1 MNNYNNVLLIS
12 EDLIKSITNISDNIS
27 GDYLFPSI
35 KLAQD
40 IELQETIGTY
50 LLQYIQELIANNNI
64 SNEENEKY
72 KYLLDNYIQPYIAYQ
87 TLVYLA
93 PTVSFKIANAGVLR
107 TEDEKMF
114 NVSFNETSKVAD
126 YYKHIANSYKYRLQR
141 FLIANY
147 NKYPQLLKYRS
158 IADLRANLYS
168 AASVGLSLGGARG
181 KRIFN
186 SAYWDYGYNFPNAD
200 IDIR

>member
-64 SNEENEKY
+64 SNVENE
-72 KYLLDNYIQPYIAYQ
+72 IQI
-87 TLVYLA
+87 
-93 PTVSFKIANAGVLR
+93 
-107 TEDEKMF
+107 
-114 NVSFNETSKVAD
+114 
-126 YYKHIANSYKYRLQR
+126 
-141 FLIANY
+141 
-147 NKYPQLLKYRS
+147 
-158 IADLRANLYS
+158 
-168 AASVGLSLGGARG
+168 SLG
-181 KRIFN
+181 
-186 SAYWDYGYNFPNAD
+186 
-200 IDIR
+200 